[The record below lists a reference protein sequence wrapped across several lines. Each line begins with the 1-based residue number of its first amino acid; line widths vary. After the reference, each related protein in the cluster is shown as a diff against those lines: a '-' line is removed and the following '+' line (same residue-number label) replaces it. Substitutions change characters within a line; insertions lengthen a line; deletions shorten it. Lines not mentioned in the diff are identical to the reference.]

1 MEKKTVL
8 AIILIT
14 LVLTV
19 SMVIQGT
26 FFTNNTTATATA
38 ETEQTQSTPVSEDAS
53 QQTAVLERKA
63 IATSSSATK
72 SLEKFSFETDLY
84 EITFDPVG
92 ASIYSMRMREHAD
105 ADGDHVDLIFKGES
119 GHNAFLMY
127 WGDDFTNPVLDA
139 FSYTVQGKKVIFS
152 NDYTGSNGE
161 KFTVI
166 KTFEFKDGE
175 YLFAVTVDIVGDE
188 SFKGLSGDYAYTIAF
203 EPQVGPSFTQMKNN
217 AYDYRRV
224 YID

>member
-63 IATSSSATK
+63 IATSSSAT
-72 SLEKFSFETDLY
+72 
-84 EITFDPVG
+84 
-92 ASIYSMRMREHAD
+92 
-105 ADGDHVDLIFKGES
+105 
-119 GHNAFLMY
+119 
-127 WGDDFTNPVLDA
+127 
-139 FSYTVQGKKVIFS
+139 
-152 NDYTGSNGE
+152 
-161 KFTVI
+161 
-166 KTFEFKDGE
+166 
-175 YLFAVTVDIVGDE
+175 
-188 SFKGLSGDYAYTIAF
+188 
-203 EPQVGPSFTQMKNN
+203 
-217 AYDYRRV
+217 
-224 YID
+224 

>member
-26 FFTNNTTATATA
+26 MFQSNTTATQSAT
-38 ETEQTQSTPVSEDAS
+38 TEQTAQSTSAPS
-53 QQTAVLERKA
+53 QETSAQAEVQQRRA
-63 IATSSSATK
+63 IAASSTAK
-72 SLEKFSFETDLY
+72 SLDKFTVETDLF

-92 ASIYSMRMREHAD
+92 ASISSMKMREHAN
-105 ADGDHVDLIFKGES
+105 ADGDHVDLVFKGEND
-119 GHNAFLMY
+119 HNAFLMY
-127 WGDDFTNPVLDA
+127 WGDDFSNPIMDA
-139 FSYTVQGKKVIFS
+139 FSYTIQGKKVIFS
-152 NDYTGSNGE
+152 NDYVGANGE

-175 YLFAVTVDIVGDE
+175 YLFAVTIDIVGDS
-188 SFKGLSGDYAYTIAF
+188 SFTGLSGDYA
-203 EPQVGPSFTQMKNN
+203 
-217 AYDYRRV
+217 
-224 YID
+224 